1 MKNGQPRERDKAR
14 RKGYDEDKETRK
26 RQSMGRSE
34 RRRDKRQL
42 HSDKMNGFQFYVEK
56 MKHSLAAIR
65 KKREG

>member
-1 MKNGQPRERDKAR
+1 
-14 RKGYDEDKETRK
+14 
-26 RQSMGRSE
+26 MGRSE